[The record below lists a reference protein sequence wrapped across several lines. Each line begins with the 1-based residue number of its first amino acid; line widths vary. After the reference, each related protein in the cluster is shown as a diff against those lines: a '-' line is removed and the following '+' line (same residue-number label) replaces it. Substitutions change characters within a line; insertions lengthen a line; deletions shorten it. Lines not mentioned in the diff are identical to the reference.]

1 LLAQAVSEEEAMST
15 QHAPIQHPTTNGEIV
30 QPRVLQYDVQGEG
43 EPLVLVPGG
52 LTGWLSWI
60 PHVERLS
67 ATRST
72 VRVQPIHNELGS
84 AGRPGEPGYTAE
96 TERESLRLTLDALG
110 IDVADF
116 AGWSGGGRALL
127 EFALAYPER
136 VRTLTLVEPAAHWI
150 LEQLGEHVAEVE
162 QANALVHGF
171 AGREVTEDDLAEFL
185 QLAGLV
191 QPGED
196 AREHPAWDRWLPHR
210 MALSWQSE
218 ELDRSDRS
226 VDELVNIRCPVLL
239 VKGSVTDDLDRR
251 VVDVL
256 GERLPN
262 ATVVEL
268 PGDHA
273 SHVQSIDD
281 FLEAL
286 ESHLAS
292 A

>member
-1 LLAQAVSEEEAMST
+1 VST
-15 QHAPIQHPTTNGEIV
+15 KHTPIQDPTTNGEIV

-52 LTGWLSWI
+52 LTGWISWV
-60 PHVERLS
+60 PHADRLS
-67 ATRST
+67 ATRTT

-96 TERESLRLTLDALG
+96 TERESLRLTLDRLG

-127 EFALAYPER
+127 
-136 VRTLTLVEPAAHWI
+136 VR
-150 LEQLGEHVAEVE
+150 GD
-162 QANALVHGF
+162 
-171 AGREVTEDDLAEFL
+171 VTTE
-185 QLAGLV
+185 
-191 QPGED
+191 
-196 AREHPAWDRWLPHR
+196 
-210 MALSWQSE
+210 
-218 ELDRSDRS
+218 
-226 VDELVNIRCPVLL
+226 
-239 VKGSVTDDLDRR
+239 TDKR

-256 GERLPN
+256 AEQLPN

-273 SHVQSIDD
+273 AHIESIDA

-286 ESHLAS
+286 ENHLAT